1 MNDNFATPSYGRRR
15 RPHRG
20 SPAVADSGAV
30 NDTVAYAVAVAALL
44 VAAFA
49 AWHTL
54 RDAPFGNPL
63 FYAVAVL
70 ELVLLVLLVA
80 GCVALARTDREVEG
94 GLFVSYLVTVVVIP
108 PAAVLW
114 GIAEKSRW
122 GTGVVAVA
130 MLTVAALLVRV
141 LGIWEPPVVR

>member
-1 MNDNFATPSYGRRR
+1 MTDTIAYGVALLAT
-15 RPHRG
+15 
-20 SPAVADSGAV
+20 V
-30 NDTVAYAVAVAALL
+30 VAV
-44 VAAFA
+44 FA
-49 AWHTL
+49 AGHTV

-70 ELVLLVLLVA
+70 EIVLLVVMVGA
-80 GCVALARTDREVEG
+80 FVALAGTDRDVAG

-122 GTGVVAVA
+122 GTGVVVVA
-130 MLTVAALLVRV
+130 LLTVAALMVRL
-141 LGIWEPPVVR
+141 LGIWKGTYV